1 MTKIYCSKSTLE
13 TDNLSFSKN
22 RYQNYMKHPHV
33 LFKFRKTLQTTFWF
47 LPINYLTAWLNLTT
61 TIYSIILHCK
71 SCWCLYLASTR
82 TIKANCV
89 KLSQGPGLCRTGV
102 LVSFHKQKNKGNAPL
117 ILNSAPYTLT
127 LLELF
132 IFIFSEATLNPPPA
146 HRNFTP
152 SLKPRSL
159 PILPYLVGW
168 FPCTSEW
175 PPHALLEQTWCWP
188 PPSDPSRHEEVCC
201 EVFSPKWKRDVISAQ
216 G

>member
-1 MTKIYCSKSTLE
+1 MSKRSCEKTKRMTKIYCLKSTLE

-33 LFKFRKTLQTTFWF
+33 LFKFRKNLQMTFWF
-47 LPINYLTAWLNLTT
+47 LSINYLTAWLNLTT

-71 SCWCLYLASTR
+71 SCWCLYLASTK

-117 ILNSAPYTLT
+117 ILNSVPYTLT

-152 SLKPRSL
+152 ILKAQKFAHSPIPCRMISMHIRMASSRSPRANLMLASPIRPLKARGSLLRGL
-159 PILPYLVGW
+159 
-168 FPCTSEW
+168 
-175 PPHALLEQTWCWP
+175 
-188 PPSDPSRHEEVCC
+188 
-201 EVFSPKWKRDVISAQ
+201 FS
-216 G
+216 